1 MTFAAKDVFS
11 QIRLLTNLRVYFRAL
26 LLELEKNLL
35 KAGCFKIEL
44 FLTNWTAGI
53 WYNIFFFGNGLSLKP
68 IIWVKFKC
76 IILIFSLGWK
86 KKRIYKYYTLKFF
99 PYELVEMRFRDL
111 FRFEKF
117 SIVFII
123 AKLQ

>member
-44 FLTNWTAGI
+44 FLTN
-53 WYNIFFFGNGLSLKP
+53 
-68 IIWVKFKC
+68 
-76 IILIFSLGWK
+76 
-86 KKRIYKYYTLKFF
+86 
-99 PYELVEMRFRDL
+99 
-111 FRFEKF
+111 
-117 SIVFII
+117 
-123 AKLQ
+123 